1 MHLLSLL
8 IDEQPV
14 LSITIFKTGM
24 KLSVR
29 KKVLIKCLPGMKL
42 SVRKKVLIKCLPG
55 KLSGTNNISVS
66 LYFIFTAYNNR
77 DLEMA
82 LKVDTEALYVTGV

>member
-14 LSITIFKTGM
+14 LSITIFKT
-24 KLSVR
+24 
-29 KKVLIKCLPGMKL
+29 GMKL